1 MIRNYE
7 PRDFEEIKRI
17 HAESGMPYVLPDT
30 NSPLFIITKVL
41 EVEGKVRC
49 ALGAW
54 LQVELYCWMDKSEW
68 TDAEGK
74 HLALQVLERETMKDL
89 YLKGIDHA
97 VLWLP
102 PNMERFGER
111 LVQDFGF
118 QKCQDGWCT
127 FSKRTG

>member
-1 MIRNYE
+1 
-7 PRDFEEIKRI
+7 
-17 HAESGMPYVLPDT
+17 MPYVLPDT
-30 NSPLFIITKVL
+30 NSPLFIVTKII

-54 LQVELYCWMDKSEW
+54 LQVELYCWMDKSDW

-118 QKCQDGWCT
+118 KKCKDGWCT